1 MIAEIKNVVESL
13 NTVINIKLFFRE
25 GTNVLQI
32 LFSEIAEFLISQQ
45 DNGTMEHIRII
56 FILLYRTNVISISV
70 IK

>member
-56 FILLYRTNVISISV
+56 FILLYPTNVISISV